1 MKKILFPVIVFILV
15 SAACNI
21 QTVTSTG
28 NPPEGNGSNPTE
40 TMVTSTFTIT
50 STATITPTIT
60 NTPIPCNQATFNN
73 STIDV
78 TIPDYTY
85 MTPGQVFTK
94 TWRIRNI
101 GTCTWNSSYQLV
113 FLGDSG
119 MGVGAGY
126 AQPLTLGS
134 VATGQEV
141 DMSVGL
147 TAPMAAGTYSGTW
160 SVKAPNGEVFGITPT
175 HGPFYVVI
183 KVLTPHTVTLA
194 PRPAESG
201 AVRSNGTTT
210 TTMGVGESTT
220 FPGTNAEC
228 FLSYDITGI
237 PDNAIISKVNMDF
250 TAHATNGNPFSL
262 GVLNVYGAN
271 YGLTLEG
278 TDFVPGSPG
287 GSVGEFGSMAVLDG
301 IEDSLIGPILQS
313 KLGGGGRLQLM
324 LRFPGSNGDLVVDNV
339 IFANPSLIVN
349 FLTP

>member
-1 MKKILFPVIVFILV
+1 MKKILIPVIVFILV
-15 SAACNI
+15 AAACNI
-21 QTVTSTG
+21 QTTTG
-28 NPPEGNGSNPTE
+28 NTTNPPGGDGSDGTGI
-40 TMVTSTFTIT
+40 TSTFTPT
-50 STATITPTIT
+50 STVTITPTIT
-60 NTPIPCNQATFNN
+60 NTPIPCNQATFND

-85 MTPGQVFTK
+85 MTPGQAFTK

-101 GTCTWNSSYQLV
+101 GTCAWNSSYQLV

-119 MGVGAGY
+119 MGVSSGY

-160 SVKAPNGEVFGITPT
+160 SVKAPSGEVFGITPS
-175 HGPFYVVI
+175 HGSFYVRI
-183 KVLTPHTVTLA
+183 KVLTPHTVTLT

-201 AVRSNGTTT
+201 AVRSNGTVTA
-210 TTMGVGESTT
+210 TMGVGESTT

-237 PDNAIISKVNMDF
+237 PNNAIISRVRMDF
-250 TAHATNGNPFSL
+250 TAHIINGNPFSL
-262 GVLNVYGAN
+262 GGLNVYGVN

-278 TDFVPGSPG
+278 SDWVPGSPG
-287 GSVGEFGSMAVLDG
+287 GSIGDFGSLAVLDG
-301 IEDSLIGPILQS
+301 IEDSQIGPVLQS
-313 KLGGGGRLQLM
+313 KLGGGGRLQIM
-324 LRFPGSNGDLVVDNV
+324 LRFAGVNADAVVDNI
-339 IFANPSLIVN
+339 IFTNPSLIVDY
-349 FLTP
+349 LTP